1 MKRKILFL
9 IIGCIVSVAALAV
22 IQGYFIVN
30 TYKLKAKE
38 ANAEITE
45 QFLALETSGKLDSLN
60 GAWMLKTSTF
70 LNDYYNNKTSKDE
83 YKKLMQK
90 VSDSLSQVMNTYINK
105 NRIFQEYEV
114 SYIDYLRT
122 IVFFREGSTIPDTV
136 FKGKLMLYGNN
147 IARTPEISASRST
160 WRDGRYRDDTK
171 KNTNYTF
178 EVVSQRYYSIANW
191 EKEVYLKMA
200 GLLIF
205 SVLLLSFVVILFY
218 LSIKN
223 LITQKKIAEIKTD
236 FINNITHEFQ
246 TPLAALDI
254 AVKTLRNKE
263 GELTEEHFKH
273 SLEIIDRQ
281 NVRMQK
287 LFGQVTEASLT
298 EGNITALHNEA
309 VNGDTIN
316 RILNDFCLSHPD
328 ISINCNTGTVVL
340 YMDRFHF
347 ATILI
352 NLMDNAV
359 KYGADTIDLTL
370 EKAGTAVSLRIKDN
384 GIGIA
389 KKEQKVIFEK
399 FYRVQKGNIHTTKGL
414 GLGLFYV
421 QQLVKAYN
429 GTITVDSEE
438 GNGAEFI
445 IEIPQP

>member
-9 IIGCIVSVAALAV
+9 IIGCIITVSALAV
-22 IQGYFIVN
+22 IQGYFISN

-38 ANAEITE
+38 ADAAISQ
-45 QFLALETSGKLDSLN
+45 QFLTLETKGKLDSVN
-60 GAWMLKTSTF
+60 AAWMLKTSEF
-70 LNDYYNNKTSKDE
+70 VNDYYNHKVTKAD
-83 YKKLMQK
+83 YPKLIKK
-90 VSDSLSQVMNTYINK
+90 VSDSLSLVMNTYIKK
-105 NRIFQEYEV
+105 NQIFEEYEV
-114 SYIDYLRT
+114 NYINYLKS
-122 IVFFREGSTIPDTV
+122 IVIFSNGSKIGDTL
-136 FKGKLMLYGNN
+136 FNGKMLLYGNSTED
-147 IARTPEISASRST
+147 APEIPASQST
-160 WRDGRYRDDTK
+160 WRDGKFDDSKEK
-171 KNTNYTF
+171 KTDYVF
-178 EVVSQRYYSIANW
+178 AVVSSRFYSIDNW
-191 EKEVYLKMA
+191 ERQIYIKMT

-254 AVKTLRNKE
+254 AVKTLRKKE

-298 EGNITALHNEA
+298 EDSITPIHAQGLYSVAIQE
-309 VNGDTIN
+309 
-316 RILNDFCLSHPD
+316 ILDDFSLSHPLVTIRFSSD
-328 ISINCNTGTVVL
+328 TAIQI
-340 YMDRFHF
+340 DRFHF
-347 ATILI
+347 TTIII

-359 KYGADTIDLTL
+359 KYGADTITIGLHKPETNVLLT
-370 EKAGTAVSLRIKDN
+370 VKDN
-384 GIGIA
+384 GIGIP
-389 KKEQKVIFEK
+389 KKEQKAIFDK

-421 QQLVKAYN
+421 NQLVKAYS
-429 GTITVDSEE
+429 GTVTVNSEE

-445 IEIPQP
+445 ISFPQP